1 MPAAE
6 MDEPEMLETIAAL
19 EVVEALD
26 IRCTINGQAWQGS
39 VPVDEVL
46 LDFLRERLHL
56 TGTKRSC
63 ESEICGACSVLL
75 DGAVFSSCNLLT
87 LEIDGKALTTIEGLA
102 DGDQLTP
109 LQEAFVRN
117 VGGQC
122 GYCTPGQIIAA
133 TALLAE
139 QPAPTYEQIAEWMRG
154 NVCRCGSYPA
164 IAKSVR
170 EAAAS
175 TSGQNGTAV

>member
-1 MPAAE
+1 
-6 MDEPEMLETIAAL
+6 MLETAERLTTEA
-19 EVVEALD
+19 VEALE
-26 IRCTINGQAWQGS
+26 IACTINGQPWRGR

-46 LDFLRERLHL
+46 LDFVRERLRL

-75 DGAVFSSCNLLT
+75 DGAVYSSCNLLT
-87 LEIDGKALTTIEGLA
+87 LEIDGRELRTIEGLA
-102 DGDQLTP
+102 EGEQLSP

-122 GYCTPGQIIAA
+122 GYCTPGQIVAA
-133 TALLAE
+133 TALLAVE
-139 QPAPTYEQIAEWMRG
+139 PAPSYEQIAEWMRG

-164 IAKSVR
+164 IAKSVK
-170 EAAAS
+170 EAAA
-175 TSGQNGTAV
+175 TGGRAG

>member
-1 MPAAE
+1 
-6 MDEPEMLETIAAL
+6 MLETSAPPAVEPTDAL
-19 EVVEALD
+19 E
-26 IRCTINGQAWQGS
+26 ISCTINGQPWRGR

-46 LDFLRERLHL
+46 LDFLRDRLRL

-75 DGAVFSSCNLLT
+75 DGDVFSSCNLLT
-87 LEIDGKALTTIEGLA
+87 LEIDGRALTTIEGLA
-102 DGDQLTP
+102 DGDELTP

-133 TALLAE
+133 TALLTE
-139 QPAPTYEQIAEWMRG
+139 VPSPTYEQIAEWMRG

-164 IAKSVR
+164 IAKSIR
-170 EAAAS
+170 EAAAVGS
-175 TSGQNGTAV
+175 RSFS